1 MRIRK
6 LLCIGLSVTLLV
18 SAAACGSD
26 TPGPSASAQKNLP
39 AAAEADSAAST
50 SAALPAGADAAAGE
64 EIAPEDISVT
74 WKDSHVYTDL
84 TLGRYDTI
92 TTYGVEGYEDVPFIK
107 ASDYLNILFEG
118 KQKTAMRDGVLI
130 VEANGTEAVID
141 PSADTIRFDN
151 PSRLRAAGV
160 INGAIVEDAEYNVV
174 TASTKNKS
182 LQTEAAPVIVSL
194 KEYHMPVIAYEND
207 ILLPFLALQNTF
219 GCVRMNNQLAYNGRD
234 YYNAI
239 EANSFVIK
247 ETNTLK
253 KDSPYMKALYSGP
266 FSEKEET
273 TPAYAEYGYYS
284 TCLLLDLSF
293 GHKEEKN
300 ITTFDEYFTRMK
312 AKEVM
317 CSTEP
322 SSAMTAEFLLFNYL
336 FDSGHDTL
344 LSPET
349 VFGKIDLADQA
360 AVGKFVDG
368 IKSSEEGANLFEQSE
383 EKKPEGEDILT
394 DSIVGILLEKGFKV
408 PDILSLL
415 VWGAFFDAT
424 RPEEYGDERLDY
436 YDDTAVIFFNS
447 FEDDTLERNPSYYLD
462 PVNEKDSA
470 NSSFAFFY
478 NCFEDIKKH
487 DEVKNV
493 VINISDNGGGNAT
506 GLISILGF
514 LSPDGEVRISD
525 QDILA
530 GNYREEYYH
539 VDTNVDGI
547 ADDQDGFGGQYDF
560 YIMCSGSSYSCANA
574 LPYFAQQNGLA
585 TIIGA
590 KPGGGDCVLASFVDA
605 YGHCAYY
612 SGSLKLGTDDGSGF
626 VSAEKATEPDLNMIP
641 SIWDIIKAPWYDPQ
655 GIADA
660 VHQYQ
665 NGTRELVYDDKG
677 EDEKMSDFLA
687 WLLEKIAEKA
697 EKLKNK
703 TEQTGPENTQE

>member
-514 LSPDGEVRISD
+514 LSPDGEVRVSD
-525 QDILA
+525 QDVLA
-530 GNYREEYYH
+530 GNYREEYFH
-539 VDTNVDGI
+539 VDTNVD
-547 ADDQDGFGGQYDF
+547 
-560 YIMCSGSSYSCANA
+560 
-574 LPYFAQQNGLA
+574 
-585 TIIGA
+585 
-590 KPGGGDCVLASFVDA
+590 
-605 YGHCAYY
+605 
-612 SGSLKLGTDDGSGF
+612 
-626 VSAEKATEPDLNMIP
+626 
-641 SIWDIIKAPWYDPQ
+641 

-665 NGTRELVYDDKG
+665 NGKTELVYDDK
-677 EDEKMSDFLA
+677 EENEKMSDFMV
-687 WLLEKIAEKA
+687 WLLEKLAEKA
-697 EKLKNK
+697 EKMDKK
-703 TEQTGPENTQE
+703 TQQAEPEKINE